1 MQTTTGPQKVVVITG
16 ADSGIGLEAAKV
28 LAKQGYEI
36 ALVCRT
42 KERGNNALAILKSIT
57 GPNTQHRLFLADLA
71 DREQIFSVT
80 DALKETYDHIDLLI
94 NNAGLMSYK
103 KQLAPDGLEL
113 QLAVHVRAPFML
125 INLLLDRVNAA
136 PAGRIVNVSSDL
148 HKSGFLQWDDMSF
161 AQTPYSMMRAYGNSK
176 MALTT
181 MTNELSRRLAGLP
194 LTIGSLHPGVIKTNL
209 FRNFKDMNFLAKA
222 TLSLANVFLMTPEQG
237 AKSIL
242 MLATD
247 PKLEGQKSIYLH
259 KTTVGKA
266 IPATYEAE
274 AGKRLWKWLEIESTL
289 ITMI

>member
-1 MQTTTGPQKVVVITG
+1 MQTPTGTQKVVVITG
-16 ADSGIGLEAAKV
+16 ADSGIGLAAAKV

-42 KERGNNALAILKSIT
+42 KDRGNHALSILKAIS
-57 GPNTQHRLFLADLA
+57 GPSVHHRLFLADLA

-94 NNAGLMSYK
+94 NNAGIMSNK
-103 KQLAPDGLEL
+103 HQQAPDGLEL
-113 QLAVHVRAPFML
+113 HLAVNVRAPFML

-136 PAGRIVNVSSDL
+136 PAGRIINVSSDL
-148 HKSGFLQWDDMSF
+148 HKSGHHQWDDMSF
-161 AQTPYSMMRAYGNSK
+161 AQTSYGMMRAYSNSK

-181 MTNELSRRLAGLP
+181 MTNELSRRLEGLP

-209 FRNFKDMNFLAKA
+209 FRDFKGMGLLAKA
-222 TLSLANVFLMTPEQG
+222 AVSLANLFLMTPEQG
-237 AKSIL
+237 AQSIVK
-242 MLATD
+242 LATD
-247 PKLEGQKSIYLH
+247 NSLEGQKSIYLH

-266 IPATYEAE
+266 IPATYDTE
-274 AGKRLWKWLEIESTL
+274 AGKRLWKWLEAQSTL